1 MPQGPIVI
9 CGETGAVVREEE
21 RSSACCR
28 LPCPKSARG
37 AGPWVQLLPRSAGQL
52 TGPEKEDSSARCWR
66 ESTTHPYCG
75 SPAPSRALG
84 TLGYY
89 RCNAKRNAAYLTE
102 VPLTIKRWPLVK
114 LPAGEWAPG
123 LHLEREAWEHAG
135 SSGRNPGGY

>member
-1 MPQGPIVI
+1 MEKLELL
-9 CGETGAVVREEE
+9 CGRRNV
-21 RSSACCR
+21 R
-28 LPCPKSARG
+28 LPVAGCRARRVPEAQDHG
-37 AGPWVQLLPRSAGQL
+37 SSSFRVLPASSLVRRRRTAQPAATEKVQLTRTVAALHRG
-52 TGPEKEDSSARCWR
+52 
-66 ESTTHPYCG
+66 
-75 SPAPSRALG
+75 ALG